1 MHHLAAQW
9 IVGLLRERSIPFLIC
24 GGLAAKGYGSERD
37 LNDID
42 LFVPGEHFA
51 SVVQAGQQFISKAA
65 AHRQE
70 EGWDLTYVQFKYE
83 GIKVEVGNA
92 DGSQIFD
99 ASHGIWVP
107 LNIDFSRYLTVHLL
121 GLELPLMLKDD
132 LVRYKSTLARPVDIE
147 DICAIRENEEP
158 GNSPSDG

>member
-9 IVGLLRERSIPFLIC
+9 ILGLLRDRNIPFLIC

-42 LFVPGEHFA
+42 LFVPGEHFS
-51 SVVQAGQQFISKAA
+51 SVVQAGQEFVSKAA

-83 GIKVEVGNA
+83 GIKVEVGSA
-92 DGSQIFD
+92 DSPKIFD
-99 ASHGIWVP
+99 AVSETWVP
-107 LNIDFSRYLTVHLL
+107 LNIDFSRYVPMHLL

-132 LVRYKSTLARPVDIE
+132 LLLYKSVLSRPVDIE
-147 DICAIRENEEP
+147 DIRAIC
-158 GNSPSDG
+158 NSA